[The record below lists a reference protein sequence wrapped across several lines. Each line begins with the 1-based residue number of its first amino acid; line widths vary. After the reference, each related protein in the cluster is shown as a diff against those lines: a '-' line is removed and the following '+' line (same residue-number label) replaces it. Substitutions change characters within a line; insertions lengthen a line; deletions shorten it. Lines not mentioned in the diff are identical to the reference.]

1 MAGVTTMRVRVLEIK
16 DEKQITEK
24 FSKREMI
31 GRIEGEYPQDFLFE
45 FPNDKGALLDTVLPD
60 TYVTVS
66 YNLRSNR
73 VASKVEGEDDRFY
86 LSLSAWK
93 VEA

>member
-1 MAGVTTMRVRVLEIK
+1 MAKPNTLRVKVLEIK
-16 DEKQITEK
+16 QEVQVSET

-31 GRIEGEYPQDFLFE
+31 GRIEGEYPTDYLFE
-45 FPNDKGALLDTVLPD
+45 FPKDKAKLLDEVLEG

-73 VASKVEGEDDRFY
+73 VASKTEGEDDRFY